1 MDGRCIHCGEPE
13 TNNVVTPVSLTP
25 AHRCDPRNV
34 RMVAIADAAGW
45 LRASLNPD
53 RIADARWDTSR
64 QQRERLAD
72 DMLRRIDL

>member
-1 MDGRCIHCGEPE
+1 MVGQCTHCGEPE
-13 TNNVVTPVSLTP
+13 TNNGVTSVSLTP
-25 AHRCDPRNV
+25 VHHCDPRNV
-34 RMVAIADAAGW
+34 RKVAIAEAAGW